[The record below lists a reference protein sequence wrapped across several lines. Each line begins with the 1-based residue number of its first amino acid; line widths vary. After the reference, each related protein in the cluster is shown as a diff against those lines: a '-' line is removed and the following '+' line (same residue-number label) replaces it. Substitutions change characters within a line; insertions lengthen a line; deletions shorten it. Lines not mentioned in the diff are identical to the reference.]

1 MPHNSTK
8 KLKNQDLNTITD
20 LTVKTTRISHK
31 ERVRTNKSSGAR
43 GRSMDSRFRNSKG
56 HIHYKNLDD
65 RPPFDLNTTID
76 GQEDFPIDEI
86 TGLLIVSVKSFY
98 NFRIQILF
106 FNIPI
111 VGIKNLWK
119 KNE

>member
-1 MPHNSTK
+1 MSGKMPHNSTK

-20 LTVKTTRISHK
+20 LTVKTARISHK

-98 NFRIQILF
+98 TFRIQILF
-106 FNIPI
+106 LIY
-111 VGIKNLWK
+111 L
-119 KNE
+119 